1 MNDSEGLLDL
11 LGANTVAF
19 RAESISVTWA
29 ASEEERAVDERLQIS
44 LRVTTEPRD
53 DELKPFTDRFGEG
66 WVTLIALKGE
76 YQHNDDGQPVIGIL
90 GRRNDEIIVR
100 VLVSP
105 TYLVGLSA
113 TATRFAGAPIRISVW
128 PYKKLSEWNGED
140 WLHVRHCEVTVG
152 SINLSK
158 MN

>member
-105 TYLVGLSA
+105 TYLVGRQPRHASQALRLESPFGLIKNC
-113 TATRFAGAPIRISVW
+113 R
-128 PYKKLSEWNGED
+128 NGMVKIGSTFVI
-140 WLHVRHCEVTVG
+140 VRSQWGPST
-152 SINLSK
+152 SQK
-158 MN
+158 